1 MLSYFPPSSVDN
13 VLSSLARHKSI
24 NVSVVGFSVNAQPI
38 HMLSY
43 GDGPFKVL
51 AWSQMHGNE
60 TTTTIALLKLLTN
73 LSTDYSKSEFT
84 KVQLRKLNDRI
95 SLYAIPQLNPDGSLA
110 HSRENA
116 KAIDLNRDFQQLSQ
130 PESRVLFD
138 VFNAI
143 QPDLCLNLHEQR
155 SIFASG
161 KNGKP
166 TTLAFLAP
174 STEHKIPITNA
185 RLQAMHYINNIKTSL
200 KSDLNC
206 HIARYDDEYNPNCVG
221 EKFTSL
227 GTPTIL
233 FEAGYITDDPKRTLT
248 PDKVYQAL
256 KSLLFVIP
264 SKLNDIAL
272 NVIEK
277 EYNTIPQN
285 EIQYVDILLK
295 NVNLRIKNK
304 TERHDVLYAN
314 LKPILK
320 GSNIQLIPILVKG
333 EKYDNPKSH
342 YTLECPKYNVI
353 NTQMNCNDVQ
363 LNATFLRR
371 FIEMTYT

>member
-13 VLSSLARHKSI
+13 VLSSLARHKNI

-73 LSTDYSKSEFT
+73 LCTDNSKSEFT
-84 KVQLRKLNDRI
+84 KVQLRELNDQI

-110 HSRENA
+110 HFRENA

-130 PESRVLFD
+130 PESSILFD

-185 RLQAMHYINNIKTSL
+185 RLQAMHYINIIKTSL

-233 FEAGYITDDPKRTLT
+233 FEAGYITGDPKRRLT

-264 SKLNDIAL
+264 SKLNDIASD
-272 NVIEK
+272 VIEK
-277 EYNTIPQN
+277 EYNTIPKN

-304 TERHDVLYAN
+304 TEKHDVLYAN

-320 GSNIQLIPILVKG
+320 GSNIQLIPIMVKR

-353 NTQMNCNDVQ
+353 NTQMYGDDVQ